1 MSICR
6 TFIPCQDAPDQ
17 ESNVAIAVGSNDE
30 VYPISRHD
38 LEATFCVRQHGRR
51 PSFFPMKNGFLN
63 GTNMEAL
70 YNITLWLFNI
80 AMV

>member
-38 LEATFCVRQHGRR
+38 LEATFFLSGMAGGVMFSHE
-51 PSFFPMKNGFLN
+51 NGFLN

-70 YNITLWLFNI
+70 CNITLWLFNI
-80 AMV
+80 TMV